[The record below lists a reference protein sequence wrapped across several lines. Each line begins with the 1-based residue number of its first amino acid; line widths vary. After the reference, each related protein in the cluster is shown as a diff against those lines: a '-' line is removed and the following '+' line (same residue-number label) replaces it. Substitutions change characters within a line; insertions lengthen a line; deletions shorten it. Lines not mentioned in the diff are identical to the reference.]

1 MANWAAAQRAG
12 VPVTVFEWERAIP
25 FLAWTI
31 VPYWTIDLLYG
42 LSLFVCASRAELDAH
57 AKRLVTAQ
65 IVAVVCFVALPHR
78 FSFARPDVDG
88 VSGALFTFLAGFDL
102 PYNQIPSLHIA
113 LAVILWALYAKYLRG
128 LARILLDAWFILIG
142 ASVLTTYQHHFID
155 LPTGFALGWLCVW
168 LWPLPDSGAASPASV
183 WRYSPDPAR
192 HRLAL
197 RYALG
202 AAACAALAWLGGGFA
217 LWLLWPSLS
226 LALVAACYAG
236 FGAQGFQKSSDGRL
250 SLAARWLLAPYL
262 AGAWI
267 NSRLWT
273 RAAPQPVLVGDGVW
287 IGRMPTARDQAKF
300 AGIVDVAA
308 EMSLPRSPQAHA
320 VVPMLDLVVPEPAAL
335 RAATQAIESLRAK
348 GPVLV
353 CCALGYSRS
362 ACAVAAWLIATGRAA
377 SVEAAFARVRAA
389 RRQIVLHQ
397 AHADALRAIEAS

>member
-1 MANWAAAQRAG
+1 
-12 VPVTVFEWERAIP
+12 
-25 FLAWTI
+25 
-31 VPYWTIDLLYG
+31 
-42 LSLFVCASRAELDAH
+42 
-57 AKRLVTAQ
+57 
-65 IVAVVCFVALPHR
+65 
-78 FSFARPDVDG
+78 
-88 VSGALFTFLAGFDL
+88 
-102 PYNQIPSLHIA
+102 
-113 LAVILWALYAKYLRG
+113 
-128 LARILLDAWFILIG
+128 
-142 ASVLTTYQHHFID
+142 
-155 LPTGFALGWLCVW
+155 
-168 LWPLPDSGAASPASV
+168 
-183 WRYSPDPAR
+183 
-192 HRLAL
+192 
-197 RYALG
+197 
-202 AAACAALAWLGGGFA
+202 AACAALAWLGGGFA

-320 VVPMLDLVVPEPAAL
+320 VVPRLDLVVPEPAAL

-353 CCALGYSRS
+353 CC
-362 ACAVAAWLIATGRAA
+362 
-377 SVEAAFARVRAA
+377 
-389 RRQIVLHQ
+389 
-397 AHADALRAIEAS
+397 